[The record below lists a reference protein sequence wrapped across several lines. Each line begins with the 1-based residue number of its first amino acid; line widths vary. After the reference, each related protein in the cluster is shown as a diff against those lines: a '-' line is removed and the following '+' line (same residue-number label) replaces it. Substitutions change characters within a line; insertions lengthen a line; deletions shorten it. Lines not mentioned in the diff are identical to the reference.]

1 LGGIT
6 AKASDTRWL
15 ENLKQLNNFFNNH
28 ASIEGHLN
36 NNLYAAAE
44 LKPLFRSIM
53 ERRELLESLIK
64 VLELFK
70 EPLVKLQVV
79 YSHSAFVQFTP
90 NLVR

>member
-1 LGGIT
+1 
-6 AKASDTRWL
+6 
-15 ENLKQLNNFFNNH
+15 
-28 ASIEGHLN
+28 
-36 NNLYAAAE
+36 
-44 LKPLFRSIM
+44 M